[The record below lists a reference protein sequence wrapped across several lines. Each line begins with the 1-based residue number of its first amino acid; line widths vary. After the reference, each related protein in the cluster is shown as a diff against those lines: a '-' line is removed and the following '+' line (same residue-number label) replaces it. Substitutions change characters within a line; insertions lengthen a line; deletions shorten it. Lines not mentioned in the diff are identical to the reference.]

1 MEFEESEEKKAFRM
15 GKRFEVSESGSV
27 PSPFPIAAHCS
38 ERKARLWCLFVLG
51 LLAAHCSEREA
62 RVMVVVGE
70 FKFPSFLFP
79 FQLGSKK
86 SEKVPAKSARL
97 LG

>member
-1 MEFEESEEKKAFRM
+1 MTEIEVFWMMKC
-15 GKRFEVSESGSV
+15 FEVSNSGSV

-38 ERKARLWCLFVLG
+38 EREARLWCLFVPG

-70 FKFPSFLFP
+70 FRFPSFLFP
-79 FQLGSKK
+79 FQLGFQN
-86 SEKVPAKSARL
+86 SEKVQAKFSTWR
-97 LG
+97 